1 MNNIS
6 PLKCFAVTVT
16 YQENPKVALAALL
29 GQLGGNAG
37 LWCGLSFVMMLEA
50 LEFLIVALL
59 YGTGFYSG
67 RRNRKPLGHRVVGIF
82 RRCKPRRENA

>member
-1 MNNIS
+1 M
-6 PLKCFAVTVT
+6 KRFAVTVT

-50 LEFLIVALL
+50 LEFLIVALFMVQVSIL
-59 YGTGFYSG
+59 DDETESH
-67 RRNRKPLGHRVVGIF
+67 LVIV
-82 RRCKPRRENA
+82 

>member
-1 MNNIS
+1 M
-6 PLKCFAVTVT
+6 KCFAVTVT

-37 LWCGLSFVMMLEA
+37 LWCGLSFVMMLET

-67 RRNRKPLGHRVVGIF
+67 RRKPLRHHVAGIVQ
-82 RRCKPRRENA
+82 RSDKRN